1 MNQVAPNVYA
11 YHTGRTIGRYKLLE
25 LVGSGGTAEVYRSVH
40 PDLGREVAIKIL
52 YPSYTNDP
60 GFVKRFRQEAQ
71 TVAALTHPHI
81 VQVYDFAATEDG
93 LYYIVMQYINGV
105 SLDQFLG
112 KRETPLPLAK
122 AYAIFCQI
130 ADALQFAHEQGTI
143 HRDLKPANILLD
155 GRDHVYL
162 TDFGFAKLMGVD
174 LQTRSSMTLG
184 TPVFMAPEQ
193 IENAPAT
200 AVTDVYALGAILY
213 QMLTNHLPY
222 EDSNVLALILRK
234 IEDPPPPPQMFNT
247 AIPETLASL
256 VLKAMAIEPRGR
268 FASAAAMKTAFD
280 QIMKEDV
287 GADGGTA
294 VPVPPPTTPPSRR
307 KWLALLPLLLL
318 LTCALGVFIR
328 MPFPVPVN
336 GLIGPLPTTNILAAT
351 DVPTT
356 TTTQTPSP
364 TPSPSHTATVT
375 PTNTPSSTTTPT
387 ASATLT
393 PSRTPRPTQTATT
406 AATST
411 TTATATP
418 RPSQTPTATV
428 TWIPTATAVPPTA
441 VPPTNPPPTNPPPTN
456 PPPTEPPP
464 TATDPPPEPPTRTPE
479 PPPTPES

>member
-11 YHTGRTIGRYKLLE
+11 YHTGRIIGRYKLLE

-40 PDLGREVAIKIL
+40 PELGREVAIKIL

-122 AYAIFCQI
+122 AYTIFCQI

-143 HRDLKPANILLD
+143 HRDLKPGNILLD

-162 TDFGFAKLMGVD
+162 TDFGFAKLVGVD
-174 LQTRSSMTLG
+174 LQTRSSLTLG

-193 IENAPAT
+193 IENSTAT

-213 QMLTNHLPY
+213 QMLTNRLPY

-234 IEDPPPPPQMFNT
+234 IEDSPPPPQLFNT
-247 AIPETLASL
+247 AVPDALASL
-256 VLKAMAIEPRGR
+256 ALKAMAIEPHGR
-268 FASAAAMKTAFD
+268 FASVAAMKEAYA
-280 QIMKEDV
+280 QIMKEDG
-287 GADGGTA
+287 GANGITA
-294 VPVPPPTTPPSRR
+294 VTLPPPAPPPSRR

-318 LTCALGVFIR
+318 LICALGVFIR
-328 MPFPVPVN
+328 MQFALPVN
-336 GLIGPLPTTNILAAT
+336 GLGGQLPPTNILAAT
-351 DVPTT
+351 STPIATA
-356 TTTQTPSP
+356 TQTPSP
-364 TPSPSHTATVT
+364 TPSPAHTATVT
-375 PTNTPSSTTTPT
+375 PTNTPSSTASATPT
-387 ASATLT
+387 ATATNT

-406 AATST
+406 TAT
-411 TTATATP
+411 TTPTTTATP
-418 RPSQTPTATV
+418 RPSQTPTATA
-428 TWIPTATAVPPTA
+428 TGIPTATAMPPTEPPPTA
-441 VPPTNPPPTNPPPTN
+441 PPPTN
-456 PPPTEPPP
+456 PPP

>member
-11 YHTGRTIGRYKLLE
+11 YHTGRIIGRYKLLE

-162 TDFGFAKLMGVD
+162 SDFGFAKLMGVD
-174 LQTRSSMTLG
+174 LQTRSSLTLG

-193 IENAPAT
+193 IENAQAT

-234 IEDPPPPPQMFNT
+234 IEEPPPPPQMFNT

-256 VLKAMAIEPRGR
+256 VLKAIAIEPRGR
-268 FASAAAMKTAFD
+268 FASAAAMKAAFA

-287 GADGGTA
+287 GAEGGTA
-294 VPVPPPTTPPSRR
+294 VPLPPPASPPSRR

-318 LTCALGVFIR
+318 TCVLGVFIR
-328 MPFPVPVN
+328 MQFPVPVN
-336 GLIGPLPTTNILAAT
+336 GLSGPLPTTNIFAAT
-351 DVPTT
+351 GTPTAT
-356 TTTQTPSP
+356 ATQTPSP
-364 TPSPSHTATVT
+364 TPSPSHTATGT
-375 PTNTPSSTTTPT
+375 PTNTPTSTATPT
-387 ASATLT
+387 ASVTPT

-406 AATST
+406 
-411 TTATATP
+411 TATATATS
-418 RPSQTPTATV
+418 RPSQTPTATA
-428 TWIPTATAVPPTA
+428 TWIPTATA
-441 VPPTNPPPTNPPPTN
+441 VPPTNPPPTNPPPTE
-456 PPPTEPPP
+456 PPPTATATDPPP

>member
-1 MNQVAPNVYA
+1 MNQVATNVYA

-122 AYAIFCQI
+122 AYTIFCQI

-213 QMLTNHLPY
+213 QMLTSHLPY

-234 IEDPPPPPQMFNT
+234 IEDPPPPPQMFNA
-247 AIPETLASL
+247 AIPEALANL
-256 VLKAMAIEPRGR
+256 VLKAMSIEPRSR
-268 FASAAAMKTAFD
+268 FASVVAMKAAFA
-280 QIMKEDV
+280 QIMKEDI
-287 GADGGTA
+287 GGDGITA
-294 VPVPPPTTPPSRR
+294 VPAPPPTTPPSRR

-318 LTCALGVFIR
+318 ACALGVFIR
-328 MPFPVPVN
+328 MQFPLPVN
-336 GLIGPLPTTNILAAT
+336 GLSGPLPTTPILAAT
-351 DVPTT
+351 ETPTT
-356 TTTQTPSP
+356 TATQTPSP
-364 TPSPSHTATVT
+364 TPSPTATGT
-375 PTNTPSSTTTPT
+375 PTNTPTSTTSATPT
-387 ASATLT
+387 ATATTT
-393 PSRTPRPTQTATT
+393 PSRTPRPIQTATTTATT
-406 AATST
+406 AA
-411 TTATATP
+411 ATATS
-418 RPSQTPTATV
+418 RPSQTPTATA
-428 TWIPTATAVPPTA
+428 TWIPTATA

-464 TATDPPPEPPTRTPE
+464 TPTDPPPEPPTRTPE

>member
-1 MNQVAPNVYA
+1 MNQAAANVYA

-112 KRETPLPLAK
+112 RRETPLPLAK

-247 AIPETLASL
+247 AIPEALASL
-256 VLKAMAIEPRGR
+256 VLKAMAIEPRSR
-268 FASAAAMKTAFD
+268 FASVAAMKAAYA
-280 QIMKEDV
+280 QIMKEDG
-287 GADGGTA
+287 GADGNTA
-294 VPVPPPTTPPSRR
+294 VTVPPPASPPSRR

-318 LTCALGVFIR
+318 LMCALGVFIR
-328 MPFPVPVN
+328 MQFPLPVN
-336 GLIGPLPTTNILAAT
+336 GLSGQLPTTNIPAAT
-351 DVPTT
+351 GTPTAT
-356 TTTQTPSP
+356 STQTP
-364 TPSPSHTATVT
+364 TPSPSHTATGT
-375 PTNTPSSTTTPT
+375 PTNTPAST
-387 ASATLT
+387 ASATPTATATTT

-406 AATST
+406 AATT
-411 TTATATP
+411 TPTATATP
-418 RPSQTPTATV
+418 RPSQTPTATA

-441 VPPTNPPPTNPPPTN
+441 VPPTNPPPTE